1 MTKKY
6 KVGYTTGV
14 YDLFH
19 VGHLNILENAKKQC
33 DYLIVGVST
42 DDLVKKYKD
51 RTPII
56 SYEQRAKIVSSI
68 KCVDR
73 VVPQTSMDKKAA
85 WDKLHFDV
93 MFHGD
98 DWKNSDMYNEQ
109 IKNLKAVGADVVFL
123 KHTDGISTT
132 EIKNKIREL

>member
-1 MTKKY
+1 MGKKY

-19 VGHLNILENAKKQC
+19 VGHLNILENAKAQC
-33 DYLIVGVST
+33 EYLIVGVST
-42 DDLVKKYKD
+42 DELVKEYKN

-56 SYEQRAKIVSSI
+56 SYEQRARIVSSI
-68 KCVDR
+68 KCVDK
-73 VVPQTSMDKKAA
+73 VVPQTSMDKKSA
-85 WDKLHFDV
+85 WDDLHFDV
-93 MFHGD
+93 LFHGD

-109 IKNLKAVGADVVFL
+109 IKNLNEVGVDVVFL

-132 EIKNKIREL
+132 DIKNKIRGQ